1 MQYVIYAVAM
11 LSAVGCCIVAVCL
24 RCDGCCECAY
34 NAVTV
39 SALAVSLAAENA
51 DAVGRCWRN
60 VCRCCCWC

>member
-11 LSAVGCCIVAVCL
+11 LSAVGCCIVVSVV
-24 RCDGCCECAY
+24 AY
-34 NAVTV
+34 NAVAV
-39 SALAVSLAAENA
+39 RALAASLAAENA

>member
-1 MQYVIYAVAM
+1 MLLAVVLLLCAC
-11 LSAVGCCIVAVCL
+11 AVMAVVSVV
-24 RCDGCCECAY
+24 AY
-34 NAVTV
+34 NAVAV